1 VCVCL
6 CVCVCVCVLFA
17 RTTLCLQKC
26 GARDVCEDGLGFRVS
41 GLVVVDV
48 MYEKIVY
55 CIS

>member
-1 VCVCL
+1 
-6 CVCVCVCVLFA
+6 LFA